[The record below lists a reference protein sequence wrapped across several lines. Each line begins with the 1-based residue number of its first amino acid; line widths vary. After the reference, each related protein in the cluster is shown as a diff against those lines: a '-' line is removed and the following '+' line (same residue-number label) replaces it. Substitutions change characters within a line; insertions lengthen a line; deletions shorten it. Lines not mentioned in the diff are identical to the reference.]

1 MLRTLSQKSTG
12 YSRKKNQII
21 FCKIFS
27 KIFLKHID
35 FLIGYKLPQNLY
47 PIILIS
53 LRLFFSRRSFIRK
66 IGLLFLEHKKGTLP
80 LGSAPTT

>member
-53 LRLFFSRRSFIRK
+53 LRLFFFQGVHSSEKLVFY
-66 IGLLFLEHKKGTLP
+66 FLNTKKAHSL
-80 LGSAPTT
+80 